1 MWSGRLTISVFSKK
15 LSQLFVHTFCFTFGA
30 SMRNISW
37 RFMHFLEVAY
47 INIFTMLMAPFN
59 YNISVLLSCSLA
71 ASELYSKYVVC
82 GTASVCPLASRES
95 GSMPSQKKVAWKCIL
110 EPFEAIPLYIC
121 NTQS

>member
-15 LSQLFVHTFCFTFGA
+15 LSQLFVHAFCFTFGA

-37 RFMHFLEVAY
+37 RFMHFLEVAF
-47 INIFTMLMAPFN
+47 INIFTMLMAPIN
-59 YNISVLLSCSLA
+59 YNVSTLLSCSLA
-71 ASELYSKYVVC
+71 ASELYSKCVVC
-82 GTASVCPLASRES
+82 GTASVCPLASRET
-95 GSMPSQKKVAWKCIL
+95 GSMLSQKKVAWKCIL